1 MLSCKRQ
8 EASWANDP
16 KFEKLSAFDGIRMHR
31 LIKTIFR
38 LVLWAVVV
46 ASAYYGLIGL
56 RKGATLRKQYLD
68 EMHDAPCEFRL
79 DATKENHIQVPF
91 HHSFDGLHGC
101 VLCIRKSAVSGQMPV
116 LKDAS
121 FMVDGVFH
129 RGFLSGCGGSREA
142 AGHRRRRQ
150 SGYASLVSGGIPDA
164 SCFSGQSVS

>member
-1 MLSCKRQ
+1 MGNCGDLLSCKRQ

-16 KFEKLSAFDGIRMHR
+16 KFEKLSAFGGIRMHR

-38 LVLWAVVV
+38 LVLWAVVI

-56 RKGATLRKQYLD
+56 RKGVTLREQYLD

-121 FMVDGVFH
+121 FMEFSLLDGDTVVVE
-129 RGFLSGCGGSREA
+129 GDNATMCED
-142 AGHRRRRQ
+142 
-150 SGYASLVSGGIPDA
+150 V
-164 SCFSGQSVS
+164 